1 MALAQYTDTFWFP
14 DGTLAS
20 NVAAGVFPKT
30 SSALATLWAD
40 AAGTIP
46 VTNPTT
52 TNGSGVL
59 TFWAESGDYWV
70 HLDSETFGITVG
82 MSQEQADL
90 STGVASGGEISVN
103 GSNPAAVDITATDGY
118 IVNYLAGTQAEP
130 AITRVKTPAQTVALD
145 AGALARTVTWWLL
158 DFTGAVIQQAAKPD
172 AAQRRTH
179 ILLGVTSQVGGT
191 VVVDQSVPV
200 ILPGQ
205 ANQLVDLMEA
215 LGPFNISGN
224 LITPNGANRMINHS
238 AGTVFSRAFSHF
250 VSGVLTNN
258 PHVSTTQAQT
268 PADFIYVTQTT
279 TVAGALTNLIDVGNF
294 DSGGVVTPIG
304 GGANSSSIH
313 RIYLFPNNDPQRQLI
328 IQYGQNT
335 YASLAAAADAIG
347 AGTFTE
353 NPAFIQGGGAL
364 IAYIA
369 AIRTATNLSD
379 PAQATFVRASKFAAP

>member
-20 NVAAGVFPKT
+20 NVAARVFPKT

-59 TFWAESGDYWV
+59 TFWAESGEYWV
-70 HLDSETFGITVG
+70 HLDSETFGVTVG

-90 STGVASGGEISVN
+90 STGVASGGEINASAVP
-103 GSNPAAVDITATDGY
+103 SSVDITATDGY
-118 IVNYLAGTQAEP
+118 IVDYLAGDQAEP
-130 AITRVKTPAQTVALD
+130 VITRVKTAAQTVALD
-145 AGALARTVTWWLL
+145 AGALARAVTWWLL
-158 DFTGAVIQQAAKPD
+158 DSTGAVIQQAAKPD

-179 ILLGVTSQVGGT
+179 ILLGVTSQVGG
-191 VVVDQSVPV
+191 VVVVEQSIPV

-224 LITPNGANRMINHS
+224 LITPNGANLMINHS
-238 AGTVFSRAFSHF
+238 AGTTFNRGFSHF
-250 VSGVLTNN
+250 ITGVLTNN

-279 TVAGALTNLIDVGNF
+279 TVVGALTNLIDVGNF
-294 DSGGVVTPIG
+294 DSGGAVTPIG

-328 IQYGQNT
+328 IQYGQTT
-335 YASLAAAADAIG
+335 YASLAAAVNAIG

-353 NPAFIQGGGAL
+353 NPSFIQGGGAL